1 MNPVVSS
8 AMVYYERLWRSVCF
22 TTCLAGFAT
31 GCATVP
37 ATVFGVATVFALIA
51 TFASF
56 VLLEDHLP
64 VPTRTERARRVVHS
78 AAGAGACAGAF
89 VGVAV
94 VLQGTAFA
102 VAFLLVATSP
112 YALRAWSSWCRPSM
126 SSLDVS
132 WASVATA
139 MACAGGDHQLVPT
152 VPRIDELTDR
162 QLCAAWQ
169 QSCSALDAAT
179 SAQTTARV
187 VQERAV
193 YVEELARRYPVG
205 VTAWLIAGPVAV
217 PDPLALIT
225 QSYATSHC
233 IDWNLLIPGQDQ

>member
-1 MNPVVSS
+1 MNPVVNS
-8 AMVYYERLWRSVCF
+8 AMASYERLWRGVCL
-22 TTCLAGFAT
+22 TVCLIGVAV

-37 ATVFGVATVFALIA
+37 ATVFGLATVFALIA
-51 TFASF
+51 SFATF
-56 VLLEDHLP
+56 VLSEDQLP
-64 VPTRTERARRVVHS
+64 VPTRRERAGRIVHS
-78 AAGAGACAGAF
+78 AAVAGGCAGAF

-102 VAFLLVATSP
+102 VLFLLVATSP
-112 YALRAWSSWCRPSM
+112 YAVRAWSSRCRPTLP
-126 SSLDVS
+126 SLDVS

-139 MACAGGDHQLVPT
+139 MACAGGDYQLVPT

-162 QLCAAWQ
+162 ELCAAWQ

-187 VQERAV
+187 VRERAV

-217 PDPLALIT
+217 PDPLAYLN
-225 QSYATSHC
+225 QSHSTSPG